1 MPNCYKNLDLSAT
14 QLSPNPLFVGNPGNS
29 GDPVVYQSQA
39 ANVVVNENQA
49 LLDYIAARKAA
60 NQGYYEVAST
70 SLAATYGSP
79 GSPVVLVIT
88 DTSLTMLNTSLT
100 GYGILVVP
108 NDFEIQN
115 STLQWTGIV
124 MVRSTLGQFLINS
137 GAVGFIRGA
146 LMLQSGNQF
155 TVTTSTVGAGAFK
168 IAYSCDA
175 IDAAMGSQPLKIV
188 SHTEV
193 SY

>member
-1 MPNCYKNLDLSAT
+1 M
-14 QLSPNPLFVGNPGNS
+14 
-29 GDPVVYQSQA
+29 
-39 ANVVVNENQA
+39 VNENQA

-60 NQGYYEVAST
+60 NADYYEVAST
-70 SLAATYGSP
+70 SLASIYGSA
-79 GSPVVLVIT
+79 SQPVVLVIT
-88 DTSLTMLNTSLT
+88 DTSLKMLNTSLT

-124 MVRSTLGQFLINS
+124 MVRSSLGQFLVNT
-137 GAVGFIRGA
+137 GATGFIRGA

-155 TVTTSTVGAGAFK
+155 TLATTTVGAGGFK
-168 IAYSCDA
+168 IAYSCQA
-175 IDAAMGSQPLKIV
+175 IDLAMGSQALKVV
-188 SHTEV
+188 SRTET